1 MADDKL
7 VFPIGFD
14 TQSGKDDAKRDTR
27 EVLEELQKLVDKH
40 PLKVKM
46 EISKEDRSSMR
57 DFADILRKMSENAKK
72 GAKDISSFK
81 AKMAELN
88 KQWDK
93 LTASQRA
100 GAEGNALRQQYRDLA
115 REAGGYTST
124 LQASV
129 KAEDKSNQALEKK
142 RQKLIAANAEY
153 QKQDGY
159 VKRLITRLGLYT
171 AISAGV
177 RFAKKIRE
185 TTAEFE
191 LQRVSLGAL
200 IQDTAKAEQLFTKIK
215 EAAIKSPFEIKD
227 LVSYTKQ
234 LAAYKIEANELF
246 DTMMR
251 LSDIS
256 AGLGAD
262 MSRIVLAYGQIKGA
276 GVLKGTE
283 LRQIT
288 ELGIPMV
295 DLLAKKLNALRGE
308 LVTTGDV
315 FSMISDKAIS
325 FDIVKQIFDDMTN
338 AGGMFYK
345 MQEKQAETLAGRW
358 SNLKDSISIMY
369 DEMGNTAYVNQAM
382 QVLIEAIKSL
392 TTHWDFM
399 SSVVGT
405 SVTAL
410 ALYQL
415 SEKRLIPFFNAHSVA
430 IMQKIKAEKAAEAQ
444 SIKAL
449 SVGRQLT
456 AQEQRR
462 LALTKQLRAADY
474 LNYIQQKNM
483 NTIQLVKY
491 AIRNRN
497 NKQIMLAV
505 RNTKMLT
512 AEQLKNIKSMN
523 AWNSFTTRLTLNMRS
538 LGASIKAF
546 GSAVVSYLPLAALTA
561 VISLIDNFIITSKEE
576 KKAIEELNK
585 STRERALEL
594 DKIEI
599 AYRDVQKAAQGANRE
614 DTAFAKQTY
623 GSKIEQLQKIAKLL
637 EQYNLGNTID
647 FSVVNAGNI
656 DSIFDAWVEKMREAN
671 ELSKTFG
678 VRLAKVVNAFQG
690 TIMGWSIFGENLG
703 EDMQD
708 LSESWAD
715 MVTNPKFA
723 SELDRM
729 RTYVDEMAVV
739 NQDFYRTL
747 SDAVGADAKIA
758 LSQKRRNES
767 DYEYYM
773 RVIDAYNKIRI
784 TAMGAG
790 DAATALTQVLGGTF
804 RSFEGIDTKEFESDV
819 NEVMHEF
826 NKVYDTIK
834 DKDPLTIRM
843 ALDEQFALNHWNDV
857 QKEIVIKELNKERLK
872 LNLELIPTVSSVAP
886 GNVRTGIQSILQTEF
901 KGLFAPDELEAIVDP
916 KSAISAVEDKMK
928 NAIDKIQLYDKAAID
943 GLSNTNKGAIEE
955 IGRLQAEINA
965 ELEKDAKDRDDTL
978 IKTNRT
984 QIAAIAEQNDAYLEQ
999 IQEKKD
1005 LAQAEYE
1012 LAKAAKD
1019 RLITE
1024 GLSGVAEDVKREFP
1038 QLLVNELSDIK
1049 DEGTKK
1055 FLISS
1060 KDLVDIKDIGDLY
1073 DIWAKNTK
1081 AVTEEKQK
1089 LNKVGMSQ
1097 ETLAE
1102 EAVRLADEIS
1112 SKTSELADI
1121 EEQIT
1126 SLGYD
1131 ELQNRYEQL
1140 RVQLASETNAKKR
1153 KKIEKEIDEV
1163 LENESY
1169 SEGAKLALTRSIL
1182 LMELQ
1187 RKSAAIEAN
1196 KETMDFIDSLPNL
1209 ENFWKQLGERWN
1221 FNINQDPKGGSREDP
1236 WIILMKN
1243 RMSYMQDF
1251 QKGVENLSQYMKA
1264 ENALQQEQLVMLTR
1278 GLSLGIDA
1286 KQLKGSREELVKWF
1300 DDAIKAVKGKIAKLG
1315 GKTWSGLGVEA
1326 ILSKDTKSRMIKQ
1339 YQQLLQELFNQQT
1352 DFQTKKIQ
1360 EDMERTIKDLSEKIS
1375 RSRAAQD
1382 FFNNILGLTGNRD
1395 LSANLTMS
1403 VYGDL
1408 GNGLADKV
1416 KEQLNE
1422 AFRDFDVSAL
1432 QKAITNATDEA
1443 SRTVAE
1449 ADLSKVTAAGGI
1461 SGLVN
1466 NKDYVTLLRMTKYL
1480 PKEMQSTASALV
1492 KNLISDNEKV
1502 MESYAK
1508 LLMKFTDTAQQR
1520 LIIEQQTSEQIK
1532 KLNEGEAIALANAA
1546 SEAEKEM
1553 IKARTSAARQ
1563 ALLGERDLSIF
1574 KLSDDYIRY
1583 FSAINTMSSKT
1594 AATVRNELRNA
1605 MFKAFQ
1611 DGSISAD
1618 ELKKELRAIDQQF
1631 NKLKE
1636 SSSLF
1641 SAYLK
1646 GGIEERRNKIREYA
1660 DEIGGIGAKM
1670 QKMGGLSE
1678 LSKGDKNYI
1687 DKFLKIFGKKGSKTF
1702 SEAFNNAGK
1711 NVKKMGKDLSDM
1723 SDNLSGTSAEAEKN
1737 FTEIDNI
1744 VKNVKNGIQGVSQV
1758 IEQIDDL
1765 LGGDTGISK
1774 GWAYVSDFGKFAFD
1788 GWEKFKS
1795 GDFLG
1800 AALDSISA
1808 VLSIFQN
1815 IQANKI
1821 ERLNNEIKEQTRLIE
1836 DLSYAYGRLEAAQES
1851 ALGSGYIQNYQQRM
1865 QNLLAE
1871 QQAYLKQAE
1880 LERGKGKKS
1889 DSDKV
1894 REYEQQARDAADKI
1908 TDMMSEL
1915 QDYLAGTDI
1924 TSAARDFASAWID
1937 AYKEF
1942 GSTTD
1947 AINEKFADMIQNMI
1961 VEGIGAELVRN
1972 ILQPIYDSIGEAAKD
1987 GFIDAKEIADI
1998 ANSVPGATQEINNAM
2013 TILMESLKNA
2023 GYDIRQQTTG
2033 LTGISKDIATASEES
2048 ILGLAAGINTQN
2060 FYISQI
2066 HANVAAILAKMGGT
2080 PSASGGVD
2088 VKALVEIQNQHL
2100 AYLPV
2105 IAQHTADIL
2114 VRCERA
2120 ATACESMSRNIG
2132 RVIVPKGSQ
2141 SSHQV
2146 SVTLN

>member
-1 MADDKL
+1 MADEKL

-27 EVLEELQKLVDKH
+27 DVLEELQKLVDKH

-129 KAEDKSNQALEKK
+129 KAEDRSNQALEKK

-159 VKRLITRLGLYT
+159 IKRLITRLGLYS
-171 AISAGV
+171 AIFAGV

-200 IQDTAKAEQLFTKIK
+200 IQDTEKAEQLFSQIK
-215 EAAIKSPFEIKD
+215 AAAVKSPFEIKD

-295 DLLAKKLNALRGE
+295 DLLAKKLTDLRGE

-315 FSMISDKAIS
+315 FKLISEKAIS
-325 FDIVKQIFDDMTN
+325 FTIVKEIFDDMTN

-345 MQEKQAETLAGRW
+345 MQEKQSETLAGKW
-358 SNLKDSISIMY
+358 SNLKDSISIAY
-369 DEMGNTAYVNQAM
+369 DEMGNTKLASGAMNAMIAILKGMADHWKVVYDLVAGVSGALITYIAASKAATVATTALTIRQAYENALLKSNTVWMPKFVAGLMSEAKAKAVAEAM
-382 QVLIEAIKSL
+382 SRRLIKARVAEATATGMVSKALAKLRVALLSNPYAIAIAAVVGLGAAIFNFAKHAKTAKERAEELNESVAQLQNKQDSVGVLIKRYEELSQKVERTAAEQKELNKVTKQLADTYPGAINQVKEYGKELGLSAEKAKALYEAEQELMKGRLEKQLEKDEKKLKKLQTQYNSYADQLISGETTISDEFGNEYIVPLSESEISRIKKNMDNLEGNIKSL
-392 TTHWDFM
+392 SEAVHNAR
-399 SSVVGT
+399 V
-405 SVTAL
+405 AL
-410 ALYQL
+410 
-415 SEKRLIPFFNAHSVA
+415 
-430 IMQKIKAEKAAEAQ
+430 
-444 SIKAL
+444 
-449 SVGRQLT
+449 GRET
-456 AQEQRR
+456 
-462 LALTKQLRAADY
+462 
-474 LNYIQQKNM
+474 
-483 NTIQLVKY
+483 
-491 AIRNRN
+491 
-497 NKQIMLAV
+497 
-505 RNTKMLT
+505 
-512 AEQLKNIKSMN
+512 
-523 AWNSFTTRLTLNMRS
+523 
-538 LGASIKAF
+538 
-546 GSAVVSYLPLAALTA
+546 
-561 VISLIDNFIITSKEE
+561 
-576 KKAIEELNK
+576 
-585 STRERALEL
+585 
-594 DKIEI
+594 DKIEDNVTDTFTSIQTKLASFMVDVRNASGEKVRLFQDDEIEAMSSQADAI
-599 AYRDVQKAAQGANRE
+599 AKAVDIYKERDEKIKTLTASLKNLSPEERKETEASIATSQAYKDAAYAVLEYFNALDKLSSDSKSTKATDNR
-614 DTAFAKQTY
+614 
-623 GSKIEQLQKIAKLL
+623 LQMLQEEVKLL
-637 EQYNLGNTID
+637 EQVYAKFKEYQRYMSSNKAIEKTRQYFGDTISSLR
-647 FSVVNAGNI
+647 FGPA
-656 DSIFDAWVEKMREAN
+656 FD
-671 ELSKTFG
+671 SKTMVEFLRKYQDAMKSLPKSDKAVLEVG
-678 VRLAKVVNAFQG
+678 FKADNISWDEFK
-690 TIMGWSIFGENLG
+690 ENIKSNI
-703 EDMQD
+703 ER
-708 LSESWAD
+708 LSE
-715 MVTNPKFA
+715 
-723 SELDRM
+723 
-729 RTYVDEMAVV
+729 
-739 NQDFYRTL
+739 
-747 SDAVGADAKIA
+747 
-758 LSQKRRNES
+758 
-767 DYEYYM
+767 
-773 RVIDAYNKIRI
+773 
-784 TAMGAG
+784 
-790 DAATALTQVLGGTF
+790 
-804 RSFEGIDTKEFESDV
+804 
-819 NEVMHEF
+819 
-826 NKVYDTIK
+826 
-834 DKDPLTIRM
+834 
-843 ALDEQFALNHWNDV
+843 
-857 QKEIVIKELNKERLK
+857 
-872 LNLELIPTVSSVAP
+872 
-886 GNVRTGIQSILQTEF
+886 
-901 KGLFAPDELEAIVDP
+901 
-916 KSAISAVEDKMK
+916 
-928 NAIDKIQLYDKAAID
+928 
-943 GLSNTNKGAIEE
+943 
-955 IGRLQAEINA
+955 
-965 ELEKDAKDRDDTL
+965 
-978 IKTNRT
+978 
-984 QIAAIAEQNDAYLEQ
+984 
-999 IQEKKD
+999 
-1005 LAQAEYE
+1005 
-1012 LAKAAKD
+1012 
-1019 RLITE
+1019 
-1024 GLSGVAEDVKREFP
+1024 
-1038 QLLVNELSDIK
+1038 
-1049 DEGTKK
+1049 
-1055 FLISS
+1055 
-1060 KDLVDIKDIGDLY
+1060 
-1073 DIWAKNTK
+1073 
-1081 AVTEEKQK
+1081 
-1089 LNKVGMSQ
+1089 
-1097 ETLAE
+1097 
-1102 EAVRLADEIS
+1102 EIS
-1112 SKTSELADI
+1112 
-1121 EEQIT
+1121 Q
-1126 SLGYD
+1126 
-1131 ELQNRYEQL
+1131 
-1140 RVQLASETNAKKR
+1140 
-1153 KKIEKEIDEV
+1153 
-1163 LENESY
+1163 
-1169 SEGAKLALTRSIL
+1169 
-1182 LMELQ
+1182 
-1187 RKSAAIEAN
+1187 
-1196 KETMDFIDSLPNL
+1196 
-1209 ENFWKQLGERWN
+1209 
-1221 FNINQDPKGGSREDP
+1221 
-1236 WIILMKN
+1236 
-1243 RMSYMQDF
+1243 
-1251 QKGVENLSQYMKA
+1251 
-1264 ENALQQEQLVMLTR
+1264 
-1278 GLSLGIDA
+1278 
-1286 KQLKGSREELVKWF
+1286 
-1300 DDAIKAVKGKIAKLG
+1300 
-1315 GKTWSGLGVEA
+1315 
-1326 ILSKDTKSRMIKQ
+1326 
-1339 YQQLLQELFNQQT
+1339 
-1352 DFQTKKIQ
+1352 
-1360 EDMERTIKDLSEKIS
+1360 
-1375 RSRAAQD
+1375 SRAAQD

-1492 KNLISDNEKV
+1492 KNLISDNEKAMV
-1502 MESYAK
+1502 SYAK

-1583 FSAINTMSSKT
+1583 FSAINTMSSET

-1678 LSKGDKNYI
+1678 LSKGDKDYI
-1687 DKFLKIFGKKGSKTF
+1687 DKFLKIFGKKGTKTF

-1723 SDNLSGTSAEAEKN
+1723 SDNLSEKSAEAEKN

-1795 GDFLG
+1795 GDFIG

-1815 IQANKI
+1815 IQANKV
-1821 ERLNNEIKEQTRLIE
+1821 ERLNNEIEKQSKLIE
-1836 DLSYAYGRLEAAQES
+1836 DLSYAYGRLETAQES
-1851 ALGSGYIQNYQQRM
+1851 ALGAGYIQNYRQRM

-1880 LERGKGKKS
+1880 LERAKGKKT

-1894 REYEQQARDAADKI
+1894 REYEQQARDAADKVA
-1908 TDMMSEL
+1908 DMMSEL
-1915 QDYLAGTDI
+1915 QEYFAGTDI

-1942 GSTTD
+1942 SSTTD

-1961 VEGIGAELVRN
+1961 VEGLAAELVRN
-1972 ILQPIYDSIGEAAKD
+1972 VLQPIYDSIGKAAED
-1987 GFIDAKEIADI
+1987 GVIDANEIASI
-1998 ANSVPGATQEINNAM
+1998 ADAVPGAIQEINTGMNAL
-2013 TILMESLKNA
+2013 IERLKGA
-2023 GYDIRQQTTG
+2023 GIDIRQQTTG
-2033 LTGISKDIATASEES
+2033 LTGISKDVATASEES
-2048 ILGLAAGINTQN
+2048 ILGLTAGINTQN

-2080 PSASGGVD
+2080 PVASGGVD

-2141 SSHQV
+2141 SSHQL

>member
-1 MADDKL
+1 MVDDKL

-57 DFADILRKMSENAKK
+57 DFADIIRKISKDAGD
-72 GAKDISSFK
+72 GARNLNSFK

-159 VKRLITRLGLYT
+159 VKRLITRLGLYS
-171 AISAGV
+171 AIFAGV

-200 IQDTAKAEQLFTKIK
+200 IQDTEKAEQLFSQIK
-215 EAAIKSPFEIKD
+215 AAAVKSPFEIKD

-295 DLLAKKLNALRGE
+295 DLLAKKLTDLRGE

-315 FSMISDKAIS
+315 FKLISEKAIS
-325 FDIVKQIFDDMTN
+325 FTTVKEILDDMTN

-345 MQEKQAETLAGRW
+345 MQEKQSETLAGRW
-358 SNLKDSISIMY
+358 SNLKDSISIAY
-369 DEMGNTAYVNQAM
+369 DEMGNTQLVSSAMDGIIAILKLMADNWKVVYNLVEGVSGALIAYVA
-382 QVLIEAIKSL
+382 AAKAA
-392 TTHWDFM
+392 
-399 SSVVGT
+399 VVAT
-405 SVTAL
+405 TAL
-410 ALYQL
+410 TVRQALEAAQLKNNAVWIPRVITALMSETEAKAVSIAMSKRLVRARVAEATATGLVSKALAKLRVALLSNPYGIAIAAIVGITATIANFVKHAKTAKERAEELNESVAQLQNTKKSVEPLIKQYEELSRKTERTAAEQKRLNSIMKTLADKYPAATKSVEDYGNKVEIAAEKVKALYEAEIKAQKNIIQKKL
-415 SEKRLIPFFNAHSVA
+415 DEDQKKLDALNKTYTNIIDKINSGQKEVYDAASGEFITVPLTDEEIVELTEKRL
-430 IMQKIKAEKAAEAQ
+430 KIEDEV
-444 SIKAL
+444 KAL
-449 SVGRQLT
+449 SDAVHDSKVALGIETNDIDNETTKTFSSIQTKLRSFMVDVRNASGEKVRLFQDDEITAMSSQADAIAKAVDIYKERDEKIKTLT
-456 AQEQRR
+456 AS
-462 LALTKQLRAADY
+462 
-474 LNYIQQKNM
+474 
-483 NTIQLVKY
+483 
-491 AIRNRN
+491 
-497 NKQIMLAV
+497 
-505 RNTKMLT
+505 
-512 AEQLKNIKSMN
+512 LKNLSPEERKE
-523 AWNSFTTRLTLNMRS
+523 TE
-538 LGASIKAF
+538 ASIATSQAYKDAAY
-546 GSAVVSYLPLAALTA
+546 AVLEYFNALDKL
-561 VISLIDNFIITSKEE
+561 SSDS
-576 KKAIEELNK
+576 K
-585 STRERALEL
+585 ST
-594 DKIEI
+594 
-599 AYRDVQKAAQGANRE
+599 KATDNR
-614 DTAFAKQTY
+614 
-623 GSKIEQLQKIAKLL
+623 LQMLQEEVKLL
-637 EQYNLGNTID
+637 EQVYAKFKEYQRYMSSNKAIEKTRQYFGDTISSLR
-647 FSVVNAGNI
+647 FGPA
-656 DSIFDAWVEKMREAN
+656 FD
-671 ELSKTFG
+671 SKTMIEFL
-678 VRLAKVVNAFQG
+678 RKY
-690 TIMGWSIFGENLG
+690 
-703 EDMQD
+703 QD
-708 LSESWAD
+708 AMRSLPKSEKAVLEVGFKTDNISW
-715 MVTNPKFA
+715 
-723 SELDRM
+723 
-729 RTYVDEMAVV
+729 
-739 NQDFYRTL
+739 
-747 SDAVGADAKIA
+747 G
-758 LSQKRRNES
+758 
-767 DYEYYM
+767 
-773 RVIDAYNKIRI
+773 
-784 TAMGAG
+784 
-790 DAATALTQVLGGTF
+790 
-804 RSFEGIDTKEFESDV
+804 
-819 NEVMHEF
+819 
-826 NKVYDTIK
+826 
-834 DKDPLTIRM
+834 
-843 ALDEQFALNHWNDV
+843 
-857 QKEIVIKELNKERLK
+857 
-872 LNLELIPTVSSVAP
+872 
-886 GNVRTGIQSILQTEF
+886 EF
-901 KGLFAPDELEAIVDP
+901 KENI
-916 KSAISAVEDKMK
+916 KSNI
-928 NAIDKIQLYDKAAID
+928 
-943 GLSNTNKGAIEE
+943 
-955 IGRLQAEINA
+955 
-965 ELEKDAKDRDDTL
+965 
-978 IKTNRT
+978 
-984 QIAAIAEQNDAYLEQ
+984 EQ
-999 IQEKKD
+999 I
-1005 LAQAEYE
+1005 
-1012 LAKAAKD
+1012 
-1019 RLITE
+1019 
-1024 GLSGVAEDVKREFP
+1024 S
-1038 QLLVNELSDIK
+1038 
-1049 DEGTKK
+1049 
-1055 FLISS
+1055 
-1060 KDLVDIKDIGDLY
+1060 
-1073 DIWAKNTK
+1073 
-1081 AVTEEKQK
+1081 EE
-1089 LNKVGMSQ
+1089 
-1097 ETLAE
+1097 
-1102 EAVRLADEIS
+1102 
-1112 SKTSELADI
+1112 
-1121 EEQIT
+1121 
-1126 SLGYD
+1126 
-1131 ELQNRYEQL
+1131 
-1140 RVQLASETNAKKR
+1140 
-1153 KKIEKEIDEV
+1153 
-1163 LENESY
+1163 
-1169 SEGAKLALTRSIL
+1169 
-1182 LMELQ
+1182 
-1187 RKSAAIEAN
+1187 
-1196 KETMDFIDSLPNL
+1196 
-1209 ENFWKQLGERWN
+1209 
-1221 FNINQDPKGGSREDP
+1221 
-1236 WIILMKN
+1236 
-1243 RMSYMQDF
+1243 
-1251 QKGVENLSQYMKA
+1251 
-1264 ENALQQEQLVMLTR
+1264 
-1278 GLSLGIDA
+1278 
-1286 KQLKGSREELVKWF
+1286 
-1300 DDAIKAVKGKIAKLG
+1300 
-1315 GKTWSGLGVEA
+1315 
-1326 ILSKDTKSRMIKQ
+1326 
-1339 YQQLLQELFNQQT
+1339 
-1352 DFQTKKIQ
+1352 
-1360 EDMERTIKDLSEKIS
+1360 IS

-1382 FFNNILGLTGNRD
+1382 FFNNILGLTGDRD

-1422 AFRDFDVSAL
+1422 AFRDFDVSTL
-1432 QKAITNATDEA
+1432 QGAITNATDEA
-1443 SRTVAE
+1443 SRAIAK
-1449 ADLSKVTAAGGI
+1449 ADLSEVTAAGGV
-1461 SGLVN
+1461 SGLIN
-1466 NKDYVTLLRMTKYL
+1466 NKDYATLLRMTKYL
-1480 PKEMQSTASALV
+1480 PDEMQSTASSLV
-1492 KNLISDNEKV
+1492 KNLISDNEKA

-1646 GGIEERRNKIREYA
+1646 GGIEGRRNKIREYA

-1702 SEAFNNAGK
+1702 SDAFNNAGK

-1723 SDNLSGTSAEAEKN
+1723 SDNLSGESAEAGKN

-1765 LGGDTGISK
+1765 LGGDTGISE

-1795 GDFLG
+1795 GDYIG

-1808 VLSIFQN
+1808 VISIFQN

-1821 ERLNNEIKEQTRLIE
+1821 KRLNNEIKEQTRLIE
-1836 DLSYAYGRLEAAQES
+1836 DLGYAYGRLEAAQDS
-1851 ALGSGYIQNYQQRM
+1851 ALGSEYIQNYRQRM
-1865 QNLLAE
+1865 ETLLAE

-1880 LERGKGKKS
+1880 LERKKGKKT
-1889 DSDKV
+1889 DRDKV
-1894 REYEQQARDAADKI
+1894 REYEQQARDAADKVA
-1908 TDMMSEL
+1908 DMMSEL
-1915 QDYLAGTDI
+1915 QEYLAGTDI

-1942 GSTTD
+1942 SSTTD

-1987 GFIDAKEIADI
+1987 GVIDAKEIADI
-1998 ANSVPGATQEINNAM
+1998 ANAVPGATQEINTVMNN
-2013 TILMESLKNA
+2013 LLESLKNA

-2080 PSASGGVD
+2080 PVASGGVD

>member
-1 MADDKL
+1 MAEDKL
-7 VFPIGFD
+7 VFPVGFD
-14 TQSGKDDAKRDTR
+14 TSSGKDDAKKD
-27 EVLEELQKLVDKH
+27 VKDALNELQDIVNKH

-46 EISKEDRSSMR
+46 EISKEDRQSMN
-57 DFADILRKMSENAKK
+57 DFATIIRKMSNNAKQ
-72 GAKDISSFK
+72 GSKDLNTFK

-159 VKRLITRLGLYT
+159 IKRLVIRLGLYST
-171 AISAGV
+171 IFQGI

-295 DLLAKKLNALRGE
+295 DLLAKKLTALRGE

-345 MQEKQAETLAGRW
+345 MQEKQSETLAGKW

-382 QVLIEAIKSL
+382 QVLIDAIKSL

-405 SVTAL
+405 SITAL

-449 SVGRQLT
+449 AVGRQLT

-512 AEQLKNIKSMN
+512 TEQLKNIKSMN

-546 GSAVVSYLPLAALTA
+546 GSAVVSYLPLAALTT

-585 STRERALEL
+585 STKERALEL

-599 AYRDVQKAAQGANRE
+599 AYRDIQKAAQGANRE

-647 FSVVNAGNI
+647 FSVVNASNI

-671 ELSKTFG
+671 DLSKTFG

-739 NQDFYRTL
+739 NEDFYRTL

-872 LNLELIPTVSSVAP
+872 LNLELIPTVSSVGP
-886 GNVRTGIQSILQTEF
+886 GNIRTGIQSILQTEF

-965 ELEKDAKDRDDTL
+965 ELKKDAKDRDDTL
-978 IKTNRT
+978 IKTNRA

-1089 LNKVGMSQ
+1089 LNEVGMSQ

-1112 SKTSELADI
+1112 SKTIELADI

-1140 RVQLASETNAKKR
+1140 RFQLASETNAKKR
-1153 KKIEKEIDEV
+1153 KKIEEEIDEM
-1163 LENESY
+1163 LANESY

-1187 RKSAAIEAN
+1187 RKNAAIEAN

-1221 FNINQDPKGGSREDP
+1221 FQIKEKPKGGSGEDP

-1251 QKGVENLSQYMKA
+1251 QKGVENLSQYMKG
-1264 ENALQQEQLVMLTR
+1264 ESALQQEQLVMLTR

-1300 DDAIKAVKGKIAKLG
+1300 DDAIKAVKDKIAKLG

-1360 EDMERTIKDLSEKIS
+1360 EDMARTIKDLSEKIS
-1375 RSRAAQD
+1375 QTREAQS
-1382 FFNNILGLTGNRD
+1382 FFNDMIGLTGD
-1395 LSANLTMS
+1395 KELSANLTMS
-1403 VYGDL
+1403 IYGIDRPEGDIGSAFAKSIAEDMQRQIQQYL
-1408 GNGLADKV
+1408 G
-1416 KEQLNE
+1416 
-1422 AFRDFDVSAL
+1422 DV
-1432 QKAITNATDEA
+1432 D
-1443 SRTVAE
+1443 
-1449 ADLSKVTAAGGI
+1449 I
-1461 SGLVN
+1461 SGAINEQTKEIDPIKLKSIVEGLDPDTVGKENIDAVKQLVDEMIKGN
-1466 NKDYVTLLRMTKYL
+1466 AAYVQTLYEGYKKFLEYEHQKTIVAQREAEVREKIAKNTALSEDEKKKLTQASFQRQTEETLSIDVEEFKASDQYVKAFEDIDRLSTATITRLLRLLDDFK
-1480 PKEMQSTASALV
+1480 KKNASALAENPEQM
-1492 KNLISDNEKV
+1492 KALMTEYN
-1502 MESYAK
+1502 K
-1508 LLMKFTDTAQQR
+1508 LYD
-1520 LIIEQQTSEQIK
+1520 
-1532 KLNEGEAIALANAA
+1532 GVIA
-1546 SEAEKEM
+1546 
-1553 IKARTSAARQ
+1553 
-1563 ALLGERDLSIF
+1563 
-1574 KLSDDYIRY
+1574 
-1583 FSAINTMSSKT
+1583 
-1594 AATVRNELRNA
+1594 RNP
-1605 MFKAFQ
+1605 FKAVVS
-1611 DGSISAD
+1611 G
-1618 ELKKELRAIDQQF
+1618 LK
-1631 NKLKE
+1631 
-1636 SSSLF
+1636 
-1641 SAYLK
+1641 
-1646 GGIEERRNKIREYA
+1646 EYA
-1660 DEIGGIGAKM
+1660 DAIYRVKAARKDLKDAEDSGDYDTVIKKQKTLSDALDNQKAALYKVEKGFKNASDAISNLSSTLSNVVELLGLAEDSDVAVFVQELVKWFGMLSTVLGTIATVIAIIEAEMAPLLLIASAISAIGAAVSFFTGAKAR
-1670 QKMGGLSE
+1670 KANKEIKE
-1678 LSKGDKNYI
+1678 LSKTI
-1687 DKFLKIFGKKGSKTF
+1687 D
-1702 SEAFNNAGK
+1702 
-1711 NVKKMGKDLSDM
+1711 
-1723 SDNLSGTSAEAEKN
+1723 
-1737 FTEIDNI
+1737 
-1744 VKNVKNGIQGVSQV
+1744 
-1758 IEQIDDL
+1758 
-1765 LGGDTGISK
+1765 
-1774 GWAYVSDFGKFAFD
+1774 
-1788 GWEKFKS
+1788 
-1795 GDFLG
+1795 
-1800 AALDSISA
+1800 
-1808 VLSIFQN
+1808 
-1815 IQANKI
+1815 
-1821 ERLNNEIKEQTRLIE
+1821 
-1836 DLSYAYGRLEAAQES
+1836 DLSYAYERLEAAQEKS
-1851 ALGSGYIQNYQQRM
+1851 LGSEYIQNYKKRM
-1865 QNLLAE
+1865 QTLLAE
-1871 QQAYLKQAE
+1871 QQAYLEQAE
-1880 LERGKGKKS
+1880 LERSKGKKA
-1889 DSDKV
+1889 DEEKIKDYEDNA
-1894 REYEQQARDAADKI
+1894 REAADRIK
-1908 TDMMSEL
+1908 DSASEV

-1924 TSAARDFASAWID
+1924 TSAARDFANAWVD

-1942 GSTTD
+1942 SSTTA
-1947 AINEKFADMIQNMI
+1947 AIEDKFYDMIQNMV
-1961 VEGIGAELVRN
+1961 VEGIAASLVKN
-1972 ILQPIYDSIGEAAKD
+1972 VLDPIYKKI
-1987 GFIDAKEIADI
+1987 KEIASDGTITTDEI
-1998 ANSVPGATQEINNAM
+1998 ASVADQVPGAVDSINNAL
-2013 TILMESLKNA
+2013 TVVFEKLKQA
-2023 GYDIRQQTTG
+2023 GYDVRKKSTG
-2033 LTGISKDIATASEES
+2033 LTGISKDIASASEES
-2048 ILGLAAGINTQN
+2048 ILGLSAGINTQN

-2066 HANVAAILAKMGGT
+2066 HANVAAILAKIGGGNIST
-2080 PSASGGVD
+2080 TGGVD
-2088 VKALVEIQNQHL
+2088 MKALVDMQNQHL
-2100 AYLPV
+2100 SYLPV
-2105 IAQHTADIL
+2105 IAQHTSDIL

-2120 ATACESMSRNIG
+2120 ATACESLSKNISRI
-2132 RVIVPKGSQ
+2132 IVPRGSQ
-2141 SSHQV
+2141 PSYQV
-2146 SVTLN
+2146 GVTLN

>member
-159 VKRLITRLGLYT
+159 VKRLITRLGLYS
-171 AISAGV
+171 AIFAGV

-200 IQDTAKAEQLFTKIK
+200 IQDTEKAEQLFSQIK
-215 EAAIKSPFEIKD
+215 AAAVKSPFEIKD

-234 LAAYKIEANELF
+234 LAAYKIETNELF

-295 DLLAKKLNALRGE
+295 DLLAQKLTDLRGE

-315 FSMISDKAIS
+315 FKLISEKAIS
-325 FDIVKQIFDDMTN
+325 FTTVKEIFDDMTN

-345 MQEKQAETLAGRW
+345 MQEKQSETLAGRW
-358 SNLKDSISIMY
+358 SNLKDSISIAY
-369 DEMGNTAYVNQAM
+369 DEMGNTKLASGAMNAMIAILKGMADHWKVVYDLVAGVSGALITYIAASKAATVATTAMSVAQARENALLKSNAVWFPKIVAGLM
-382 QVLIEAIKSL
+382 SETRARAVSIAMSKRLVQARIAEATATGLVSRALAKLRVALLSNPYGIAIAAIVGLSAAIFNFVKHAKTAKERAEELNESVAQLQNKQDSVGVLIKRYEELSQKVERTAAEQKELNKVTKQLADTYPGAINQVKEYGKELGLSAEKAKALYEAEQKIMKGQLEKQLEKDEKKLKKLQTQYNSYADQLISGETTISDEFGNEYIVPLSESEISRIKKNMDNLEGDIKSL
-392 TTHWDFM
+392 SGAVHNARVALGYETKKAEEEFEKNTTPIQDKLKSFMVDVRNASGEKVRLFQDDEIDAM
-399 SSVVGT
+399 SSQADAIAKAVDIYKERDEKIKTLTASLKNLSPEERKETEASIAT
-405 SVTAL
+405 SQAYKDAAYAVL
-410 ALYQL
+410 EY
-415 SEKRLIPFFNAHSVA
+415 FNALD
-430 IMQKIKAEKAAEAQ
+430 K
-444 SIKAL
+444 L
-449 SVGRQLT
+449 SS
-456 AQEQRR
+456 
-462 LALTKQLRAADY
+462 D
-474 LNYIQQKNM
+474 
-483 NTIQLVKY
+483 
-491 AIRNRN
+491 
-497 NKQIMLAV
+497 
-505 RNTKMLT
+505 
-512 AEQLKNIKSMN
+512 S
-523 AWNSFTTRLTLNMRS
+523 
-538 LGASIKAF
+538 
-546 GSAVVSYLPLAALTA
+546 
-561 VISLIDNFIITSKEE
+561 
-576 KKAIEELNK
+576 K
-585 STRERALEL
+585 ST
-594 DKIEI
+594 
-599 AYRDVQKAAQGANRE
+599 KATDNR
-614 DTAFAKQTY
+614 
-623 GSKIEQLQKIAKLL
+623 LQMLQEEVKLL
-637 EQYNLGNTID
+637 EQVYAKFKEYQRYMSSNKAAEKTRQYFGDTISSLR
-647 FSVVNAGNI
+647 FGPA
-656 DSIFDAWVEKMREAN
+656 FD
-671 ELSKTFG
+671 SKTMVEFL
-678 VRLAKVVNAFQG
+678 RKY
-690 TIMGWSIFGENLG
+690 
-703 EDMQD
+703 QD
-708 LSESWAD
+708 AMKSLPKSEKAMLEVGFKADNISWD
-715 MVTNPKFA
+715 
-723 SELDRM
+723 
-729 RTYVDEMAVV
+729 
-739 NQDFYRTL
+739 
-747 SDAVGADAKIA
+747 
-758 LSQKRRNES
+758 
-767 DYEYYM
+767 
-773 RVIDAYNKIRI
+773 
-784 TAMGAG
+784 
-790 DAATALTQVLGGTF
+790 
-804 RSFEGIDTKEFESDV
+804 
-819 NEVMHEF
+819 
-826 NKVYDTIK
+826 
-834 DKDPLTIRM
+834 
-843 ALDEQFALNHWNDV
+843 
-857 QKEIVIKELNKERLK
+857 
-872 LNLELIPTVSSVAP
+872 
-886 GNVRTGIQSILQTEF
+886 EF
-901 KGLFAPDELEAIVDP
+901 KQNIKRNIEQ
-916 KSAISAVEDKMK
+916 IS
-928 NAIDKIQLYDKAAID
+928 
-943 GLSNTNKGAIEE
+943 EE
-955 IGRLQAEINA
+955 I
-965 ELEKDAKDRDDTL
+965 
-978 IKTNRT
+978 
-984 QIAAIAEQNDAYLEQ
+984 
-999 IQEKKD
+999 
-1005 LAQAEYE
+1005 
-1012 LAKAAKD
+1012 
-1019 RLITE
+1019 
-1024 GLSGVAEDVKREFP
+1024 
-1038 QLLVNELSDIK
+1038 
-1049 DEGTKK
+1049 
-1055 FLISS
+1055 S
-1060 KDLVDIKDIGDLY
+1060 K
-1073 DIWAKNTK
+1073 
-1081 AVTEEKQK
+1081 
-1089 LNKVGMSQ
+1089 
-1097 ETLAE
+1097 
-1102 EAVRLADEIS
+1102 
-1112 SKTSELADI
+1112 
-1121 EEQIT
+1121 
-1126 SLGYD
+1126 
-1131 ELQNRYEQL
+1131 
-1140 RVQLASETNAKKR
+1140 
-1153 KKIEKEIDEV
+1153 
-1163 LENESY
+1163 
-1169 SEGAKLALTRSIL
+1169 
-1182 LMELQ
+1182 
-1187 RKSAAIEAN
+1187 
-1196 KETMDFIDSLPNL
+1196 
-1209 ENFWKQLGERWN
+1209 
-1221 FNINQDPKGGSREDP
+1221 
-1236 WIILMKN
+1236 
-1243 RMSYMQDF
+1243 
-1251 QKGVENLSQYMKA
+1251 
-1264 ENALQQEQLVMLTR
+1264 
-1278 GLSLGIDA
+1278 
-1286 KQLKGSREELVKWF
+1286 
-1300 DDAIKAVKGKIAKLG
+1300 
-1315 GKTWSGLGVEA
+1315 
-1326 ILSKDTKSRMIKQ
+1326 
-1339 YQQLLQELFNQQT
+1339 
-1352 DFQTKKIQ
+1352 
-1360 EDMERTIKDLSEKIS
+1360 
-1375 RSRAAQD
+1375 SRAAQD
-1382 FFNNILGLTGNRD
+1382 FFNNILGLTGDRD

-1422 AFRDFDVSAL
+1422 AFRDFDVSTL
-1432 QKAITNATDEA
+1432 RDAITNATDEA
-1443 SRTVAE
+1443 SRTIAE
-1449 ADLSKVTAAGGI
+1449 ADLSKVTAAGGL
-1461 SGLVN
+1461 SGLIN
-1466 NKDYVTLLRMTKYL
+1466 NKDYATLLRMTKYL
-1480 PKEMQSTASALV
+1480 PEEMQSTASSLV
-1492 KNLISDNEKV
+1492 KNLISDNEKA

-1583 FSAINTMSSKT
+1583 FSAINTMSSET

-1611 DGSISAD
+1611 DGAISAD

-1631 NKLKE
+1631 KKLQE
-1636 SSSLF
+1636 SSRLF
-1641 SAYLK
+1641 ATYLT
-1646 GGIEERRNKIREYA
+1646 GGIEGALNKIQTYS

-1670 QKMGGLSE
+1670 QKMGGIGE
-1678 LSKGDKNYI
+1678 LADADRSYI
-1687 DKFLKIFGKKGSKTF
+1687 DKYLKIFGGKGNNTF
-1702 SEAFNNAGK
+1702 EMAFSNAG
-1711 NVKKMGKDLSDM
+1711 NDVKQMGQNLTNM
-1723 SDNLSGTSAEAEKN
+1723 SGQMSATVSKVGGALA
-1737 FTEIDNI
+1737 I
-1744 VKNVKNGIQGVSQV
+1744 VDTIIRSVHQAISAVSQV
-1758 IEQIDDL
+1758 IDQVNSMRSEENQ
-1765 LGGDTGISK
+1765 TGK
-1774 GWAYVSDFGKFAFD
+1774 GWKFLADFDKYAFS
-1788 GWEKFKS
+1788 GWENLKS
-1795 GDFLG
+1795 GNVFG
-1800 AALDSISA
+1800 AIADIIGS

-1821 ERLNNEIKEQTRLIE
+1821 KRLNDAIEKQTKLIE
-1836 DLSYAYGRLEAAQES
+1836 DLSYAYGRLETAQES
-1851 ALGSGYIQNYQQRM
+1851 ALGAEYIQNYRQRM

-1880 LERGKGKKS
+1880 LERAKGKKT

-1915 QDYLAGTDI
+1915 QDHLAGTDI

-1972 ILQPIYDSIGEAAKD
+1972 ILQPIYDSIGQAAKD

-2080 PSASGGVD
+2080 PSSSGGAD